1 MGFSQALSGLNSAA
15 SNLDVVS
22 NNIANSQTVGFKA
35 AKTQFADVYASA
47 KIGLGVSVSGVVQN
61 FGSGNLDTTGRGLD
75 LAISGEG
82 FFKFEQAG
90 QVIYSRNGQLTLTPD
105 GYLENAQG
113 GRLMGEQQAL
123 LIPSG
128 QMAAKATDEVRSV
141 FNLKSSSDV
150 ITATPFDPA
159 DPDTF
164 NNSTTATVYDSQGNA
179 HQMVVYFIKTA
190 NNAWTAQATVDGNP
204 AGGSRNLTFDANGVL
219 TAGATGAPFT
229 YTPTNGAAPLSL
241 SLNLTGTTQSG
252 NDFEQTALTQN
263 GYAAGSLVGITID
276 KNGNVVG
283 GYSNEQTQTLGTLS
297 IVTFRTPEGLQ
308 PVGDN
313 GWVETAASGQPLS
326 GVAGVGR
333 FGSVFAGVLESSN
346 VDLTRELVN
355 LIIAQRNYQ
364 ANAQSVK
371 AQSDALEQAVN
382 LR

>member
-1 MGFSQALSGLNSAA
+1 ML
-15 SNLDVVS
+15 
-22 NNIANSQTVGFKA
+22 
-35 AKTQFADVYASA
+35 
-47 KIGLGVSVSGVVQN
+47 
-61 FGSGNLDTTGRGLD
+61 TT
-75 LAISGEG
+75 
-82 FFKFEQAG
+82 
-90 QVIYSRNGQLTLTPD
+90 
-105 GYLENAQG
+105 
-113 GRLMGEQQAL
+113 
-123 LIPSG
+123 
-128 QMAAKATDEVRSV
+128 
-141 FNLKSSSDV
+141 
-150 ITATPFDPA
+150 
-159 DPDTF
+159 
-164 NNSTTATVYDSQGNA
+164 
-179 HQMVVYFIKTA
+179 
-190 NNAWTAQATVDGNP
+190 
-204 AGGSRNLTFDANGVL
+204 
-219 TAGATGAPFT
+219 GATGAPFT
-229 YTPTNGAAPLSL
+229 YTPTNGAAQLNL
-241 SLNLTGTTQSG
+241 SLNLIGTTQSG

-283 GYSNEQTQTLGTLS
+283 GYSNEQKQTLGTLS

-326 GVAGVGR
+326 GVAGMGR

>member
-1 MGFSQALSGLNSAA
+1 MGFSQALSGLNAAA

-35 AKTQFADVYASA
+35 AKAQFADVYASA

-113 GRLMGEQQAL
+113 GRLMGEQEAL

-128 QMAAKATDEVRSV
+128 QMAAKATEEIKSV

-150 ITATPFDPA
+150 ITAAPFNPA

-190 NNAWTAQATVDGNP
+190 NNAWTTQATIDGNP
-204 AGGSRNLTFDANGVL
+204 ATGSGSLTFDADGKL
-219 TAGATGAPFT
+219 TAGATGTTFT

-283 GYSNEQTQTLGTLS
+283 GYSNEQKQTLGTLS

-308 PVGDN
+308 PAGDN

-346 VDLTRELVN
+346 VDLTRELVS

>member
-113 GRLMGEQQAL
+113 GRLMGEQAAL

-128 QMAAKATDEVRSV
+128 QMAAKATEEIKSV

-150 ITATPFDPA
+150 ITATPLTRLIRTP
-159 DPDTF
+159 
-164 NNSTTATVYDSQGNA
+164 STTPPLRLSTTRRAMPIRWWSTSSRPPTMPGLLRPPSTAIRQG
-179 HQMVVYFIKTA
+179 VV
-190 NNAWTAQATVDGNP
+190 
-204 AGGSRNLTFDANGVL
+204 
-219 TAGATGAPFT
+219 
-229 YTPTNGAAPLSL
+229 
-241 SLNLTGTTQSG
+241 
-252 NDFEQTALTQN
+252 
-263 GYAAGSLVGITID
+263 
-276 KNGNVVG
+276 
-283 GYSNEQTQTLGTLS
+283 
-297 IVTFRTPEGLQ
+297 VT
-308 PVGDN
+308 
-313 GWVETAASGQPLS
+313 
-326 GVAGVGR
+326 
-333 FGSVFAGVLESSN
+333 
-346 VDLTRELVN
+346 
-355 LIIAQRNYQ
+355 
-364 ANAQSVK
+364 
-371 AQSDALEQAVN
+371 
-382 LR
+382 